1 MHLVILARG
10 GGWERRYEAS
20 ALAASA
26 AARGDRVDL
35 VLLFGALDAWARDRW
50 DELDPSPVLD
60 EERLASLDFPP
71 LSSLLEAARAAGGEG
86 APEEGGLR
94 LYGCSASARALGL
107 DPGEVQRRVD
117 VLCGWQTFTK
127 LIAAADRVVT
137 L

>member
-35 VLLFGALDAWARDRW
+35 ILLFGALDAWARGGW
-50 DELDPSPVLD
+50 DALDPSPALD
-60 EERLASLDFPP
+60 RERLASLDFPA
-71 LSSLLEAARAAGGEG
+71 LSSLVESGRAAGGEG
-86 APEEGGLR
+86 GAEGGGLR
-94 LYGCSASARALGL
+94 LYACSASARALGL
-107 DPGEVQRRVD
+107 EPGEVQGRVD
-117 VLCGWQTFTK
+117 VVCGWQTFTK

>member
-26 AARGDRVDL
+26 ASRGDRVDL
-35 VLLFGALDAWARDRW
+35 VLLFGALDAWVRGEW
-50 DELDPSPVLD
+50 DALDPTPALD
-60 EERLASLDFPP
+60 RDRLASLDFPS
-71 LSSLLEAARAAGGEG
+71 LSSLVESARAGGGEAGAGG
-86 APEEGGLR
+86 GGLR

-107 DPGEVQRRVD
+107 DPGEVQGRVD
-117 VLCGWQTFTK
+117 VVCGWQTFTK

>member
-35 VLLFGALDAWARDRW
+35 VLLFGALDAWVRGDW
-50 DELDPSPVLD
+50 DTLDPSPALD
-60 EERLASLDFPP
+60 RERLASLDFPP
-71 LSSLLEAARAAGGEG
+71 LSSLVESARATAGEAG
-86 APEEGGLR
+86 AGEGGLR
-94 LYGCSASARALGL
+94 LYGCSASARAVGL
-107 DPGEVQRRVD
+107 DPGEVQGRVD
-117 VLCGWQTFTK
+117 VVCGWQTFTK